1 MSMTLKLN
9 IVQNSQNVT
18 GNSSNVTVSATAT
31 WDARHWNASGL
42 CTGSITIDG
51 TTYSFSGMSFNTNAT
66 SSGSQTVMTK
76 TVDVKHLENGSK
88 TLVCGASFDTRVSV
102 GVISASALKN
112 LTTIARKATLTETP
126 SLTLGEQGTLK
137 ISNPST
143 DIARIVTYVCRT
155 ASGLILDEPGKYA
168 NSIDEG
174 IKASETEISWT
185 PPIDLASIDPTSEYA
200 SITIT
205 IESILD
211 SSGHG
216 QYDTSLGTNTYY
228 IKAKVPDSVAPTV
241 NSISVYETATDP
253 TLQYIEEAV
262 SASSYSYLQSA
273 SVLKVSIAASGSY
286 GSTIQSYSTTIG
298 GVTYTGSEF
307 LVDTSNLSG
316 TVEINTTV
324 IDNRGSSGRKAAGRT
339 SVSIMPYSPP
349 KITSFTAVR
358 ANSDC
363 TANSNGDY
371 MLYRFTGT
379 YANTFPN
386 ATCTIRYKKQS
397 ETEWIKYTS
406 YTTTGGVLTEDGTED
421 VIGPLEQSAY
431 DIQVEIADGLNSV
444 SQTITGPTTAPIIHF
459 NKNGSG
465 VAFGK
470 ASEKEN
476 AVEFANPVYANDVTI
491 DNKLT
496 ANEADTKSLSA
507 DNATVNTKL
516 TANETDTK
524 TLSADSVTINEALTA
539 KEMTATSLTGALL
552 SGCTSTLSKVYLNFA
567 GTGSEA
573 ELEAELTN
581 IYKGLSDF
589 TTVPISFAGVPDGLT
604 YAGFLVKINSN
615 YGFLIASTYQNN
627 SGLIP
632 IVHKSIYLVDNKPTW
647 RPIVSKRL

>member
-88 TLVCGASFDTRVSV
+88 TLVCSASFDTRVSV
-102 GVISASALKN
+102 GVISASASKN

-126 SLTLGEQGTLK
+126 SLTLGEKGTLK

-143 DIARIVTYVCRT
+143 YIARTVTYACRT
-155 ASGLILDEPGKYA
+155 ASGLILDEPGIYA
-168 NSIDEG
+168 NSTHEG
-174 IKASETEISWT
+174 TKVNETEISWT
-185 PPIDLASIDPTSEYA
+185 PPINLASIDPTSEYA

-216 QYDTSLGTNTYY
+216 QYDTPLGTNTYY
-228 IKAKVPDSVAPTV
+228 IKAKVPDSVVPTV
-241 NSISVYETATDP
+241 NSITVTETIDDQYLYEEFTSGNGTYKYV
-253 TLQYIEEAV
+253 QGV
-262 SASSYSYLQSA
+262 

-286 GSTIQSYSTTIG
+286 GSAIKSYSTTIG

-324 IDNRGSSGRKAAGRT
+324 TDNRGSSGRKSASKTT
-339 SVSIMPYSPP
+339 SVSIQPYSPP

-371 MLYRFTGT
+371 MLYRFAGT
-379 YANTFPN
+379 WSNIFPYVN
-386 ATCTIRYKKQS
+386 WYIRHKKRDETTWTDDFSATA
-397 ETEWIKYTS
+397 
-406 YTTTGGVLTEDGTED
+406 TGGVLTEDNTED

-431 DIQVEIADGLNSV
+431 DIQLEIKDCWNSV

-491 DNKLT
+491 NNKLT
-496 ANEADTKSLSA
+496 ANEADTKSLS
-507 DNATVNTKL
+507 
-516 TANETDTK
+516 
-524 TLSADSVTINEALTA
+524 SDSVTINEVLTA
-539 KEMTATSLTGALL
+539 KEMTATSLIGALL
-552 SGCTSTLSKVYLNFA
+552 SGCTSTLSKVYTNFNSMA
-567 GTGSEA
+567 A
-573 ELEAELTN
+573 EDRPKEEPKLEAELTK
-581 IYKGLSDF
+581 IYEGMPDF
-589 TTVPISFAGVPDGLT
+589 TTVPIYFAGFPSGLT
-604 YAGFLVKINSN
+604 YAGLLFKINSK
-615 YGFLIASTYQNN
+615 YGFLIASTYVYEA
-627 SGLIP
+627 GKIY
-632 IVHKSIYLVDNKPTW
+632 IVHKSIQLVNDKPTW
-647 RPIVSKRL
+647 QPLVVKTL